1 MVKVK
6 LQWGKEK
13 FDNVELD
20 ENSDIQEFRAMLYSL
35 TNVPPA
41 KQKILYKGSVL
52 KVKKI
57 LKRDLLNHKIGRNRS
72 CQPQNP

>member
-52 KVKKI
+52 KVKKF
-57 LKRDLLNHKIGRNRS
+57 
-72 CQPQNP
+72 